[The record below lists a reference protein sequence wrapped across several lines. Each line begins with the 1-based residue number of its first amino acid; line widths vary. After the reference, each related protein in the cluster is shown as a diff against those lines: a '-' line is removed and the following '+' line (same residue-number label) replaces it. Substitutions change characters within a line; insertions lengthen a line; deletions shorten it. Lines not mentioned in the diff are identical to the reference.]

1 MLTSLSGQFQVPGLS
16 SQYDTITKDILWGRD
31 DWTWL
36 TTALVSGAS
45 RDGGNS
51 PTTLLRPGLLL
62 GIITAT
68 KKWIQWDPTATDGSE
83 NIAGVLLADIS
94 AQILGAN
101 ADRFMGLI
109 AIRGGVKAA
118 SLIRGGNASYGIASD
133 AYEAVIRKQ
142 MAKNFIFDDKPQY
155 AAYGWARTKVITATT
170 LAPTAADQDTLFIM
184 NQSAECTVT
193 LPTMLEGMRF
203 GFYNLANQN
212 LIVASTPAD
221 TLVTLNDAAADSIAL
236 STANEKIGGMFEVLG
251 ISTGQALVVPHLWEA
266 QTVTVVTA

>member
-1 MLTSLSGQFQVPGLS
+1 MLTSLAGQWQVPGLS
-16 SQYDTITKDILWGRD
+16 SQYDTITKDILWGRE
-31 DWTWL
+31 DWTWY
-36 TTALVSGAS
+36 TSALVSGAA
-45 RDGGNS
+45 RDGGNT

-68 KKWIQWDPTATDGSE
+68 KKWVQWDPTATDGSE
-83 NIAGVLLADIS
+83 NIAGVLFADIS

-109 AIRGGVKAA
+109 LIRGGVKAA

-133 AYEAVIRKQ
+133 AYEATIRKQ

-155 AAYGWARTKVITATT
+155 TAFGWARTRVITATT
-170 LAPTAADQDTLFIM
+170 LTVTAADQDTLFVM
-184 NQSAECTVT
+184 NQSGSCTVT
-193 LPTMLEGMRF
+193 LPVMLDGFRC
-203 GFYNLANQN
+203 GFYNIANQN
-212 LIVASTPAD
+212 LIIASNPAD
-221 TLVTLNDAAADSIAL
+221 TLVCLNDVAADSIAL
-236 STANEKIGGMFEVLG
+236 QTANELIGGMFEVLG

>member
-1 MLTSLSGQFQVPGLS
+1 MLTSLAGQWQVPGIS
-16 SQYDTITKDILWGRD
+16 SQYDTITKDVIWGRE
-31 DWTWL
+31 DWQCL
-36 TTALVSGAS
+36 TTAYVSGAA

-62 GIITAT
+62 GIITSSKLWT
-68 KKWIQWDPTATDGSE
+68 QWDPTATDGSE

-101 ADRFMGLI
+101 ANRFMGLI
-109 AIRGGVKAA
+109 TIRGGVKAA

-133 AYEAVIRKQ
+133 AYEAMIRKQ

-155 AAYGWARTKVITATT
+155 SAYGWARTRIVTGTT
-170 LAPTAADQDTLFIM
+170 LNVEATDQDTLFVM
-184 NQSAECTVT
+184 NQSGACTVT
-193 LPTMLEGMRF
+193 LPVMLDGYRF

-212 LIVASTPAD
+212 LTIASDPAD
-221 TLVTLNDAAADSIAL
+221 TLVCYNDAAADSISL
-236 STANEKIGGMFEVLG
+236 QTANELIGGFFEVLG